1 MAFLSQ
7 AYTRYRLA
15 AETTAF
21 IKALRNFL
29 RGPTDDDTLRA
40 ELTEL
45 AATGAFSQQQVD
57 PRSVHR

>member
-29 RGPTDDDTLRA
+29 RGPTDDDTLRE
-40 ELTEL
+40 ELYEL
-45 AATGAFSQQQVD
+45 VEAGLISREQAA
-57 PRSVHR
+57 R